1 LICFATLLRYLFST
15 MNKRLFSPV
24 ILFIACNAFAQI
36 NDAGLWTSISL
47 EKKISKRISLVA
59 SEELRFNEN
68 ISELGTFFTEI
79 GPQFKFYKG
88 LNAGISYRFI
98 QKRRLDDSYSVR
110 HRINTDLSYRF
121 KIKDFTLSL
130 RERYQV
136 QYGENYFTGE
146 SETANTTLRSKLSL
160 KYRINKKWDAT
171 VFGEIFNPLFEG
183 ETYISDFRIGAGID
197 YQIIK
202 PLGVEVFYLINKEL
216 NVANPTT
223 DYVGGLGITYSF

>member
-1 LICFATLLRYLFST
+1 MQHRFLSFTMNRRLAFCLVILGFATTNLT
-15 MNKRLFSPV
+15 
-24 ILFIACNAFAQI
+24 AQI

-47 EKKISKRISLVA
+47 EKKISKRISLEA

-79 GPQFKFYKG
+79 GPQFKVYKG

-146 SETANTTLRSKLSL
+146 NETANTTLRSKLSL

-171 VFGEIFNPLFEG
+171 VFGEMFNPLFEG
-183 ETYISDFRIGAGID
+183 ETYISDIRIGSGID

-216 NVANPTT
+216 NVSDPTT